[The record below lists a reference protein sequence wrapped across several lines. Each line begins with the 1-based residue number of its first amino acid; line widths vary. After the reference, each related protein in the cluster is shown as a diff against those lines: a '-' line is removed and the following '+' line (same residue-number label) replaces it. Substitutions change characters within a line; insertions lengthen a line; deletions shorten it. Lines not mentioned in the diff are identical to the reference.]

1 MYILSYGTESE
12 QHDTRAGAIE
22 AAKDASS
29 NNRGQVVL
37 EDETGRETFIYRH
50 GELETYTYELR
61 FRRRP

>member
-1 MYILSYGTESE
+1 MQRMDHLSACCEG
-12 QHDTRAGAIE
+12 
-22 AAKDASS
+22 
-29 NNRGQVVL
+29 RGQVVL